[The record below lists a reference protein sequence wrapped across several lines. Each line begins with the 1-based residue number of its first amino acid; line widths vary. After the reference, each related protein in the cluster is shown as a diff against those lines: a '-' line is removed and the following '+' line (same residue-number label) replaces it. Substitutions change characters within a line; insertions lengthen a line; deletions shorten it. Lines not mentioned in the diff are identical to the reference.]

1 MRNKKPDPNRKKI
14 VFSKKRLRLII
25 LLTAL
30 TFLFLYLSRALDVRY
45 KYIRQF
51 CAFFGYVSII
61 LDVYHMGK
69 LFTKEIRQELYRRLS
84 KAIFNVA
91 EKLKAAADKVRKKL
105 GIKPKVRRRSADE
118 VNIIIND
125 DRTRRKKRK
134 PVTKKRF
141 SSLTEDA
148 ERIRFMYVKLI
159 EYKQKKKGNCHS
171 YDTPNELEKKV
182 AENDTEHE
190 LFTLYTPVR
199 YAEKAYVTPEDVKKQ
214 YEYLSKKVRLK

>member
-1 MRNKKPDPNRKKI
+1 
-14 VFSKKRLRLII
+14 
-25 LLTAL
+25 
-30 TFLFLYLSRALDVRY
+30 
-45 KYIRQF
+45 
-51 CAFFGYVSII
+51 
-61 LDVYHMGK
+61 MGK

>member
-30 TFLFLYLSRALDVRY
+30 VFLFLYLSRALDVRY

-91 EKLKAAADKVRKKL
+91 EKLKAAADVEVVGLMVSLNRMEVGKGGVKCAQDEISERYGFPVASIVTMAEVTNAL
-105 GIKPKVRRRSADE
+105 EGTVITPDIKTA
-118 VNIIIND
+118 
-125 DRTRRKKRK
+125 
-134 PVTKKRF
+134 
-141 SSLTEDA
+141 LDA
-148 ERIRFMYVKLI
+148 YYDQYGVK
-159 EYKQKKKGNCHS
+159 
-171 YDTPNELEKKV
+171 
-182 AENDTEHE
+182 
-190 LFTLYTPVR
+190 
-199 YAEKAYVTPEDVKKQ
+199 
-214 YEYLSKKVRLK
+214 

>member
-14 VFSKKRLRLII
+14 VFSKKRIRLII

-30 TFLFLYLSRALDVRY
+30 ALLFLYLSRALDVSY
-45 KYIRQF
+45 KYVRQF
-51 CAFFGYVSII
+51 CAFFGYVSIA
-61 LDVYHMGK
+61 LDLYHTGK
-69 LFTKEIRQELYRRLS
+69 LFTKEIRQEIYRRLG

-91 EKLKAAADKVRKKL
+91 EKLKAVADKVRKKL
-105 GIKPKVRRRSADE
+105 GIKPKVRHRSTDE
-118 VNIIIND
+118 VNIIIRD
-125 DRTRRKKRK
+125 DRIRKKKQK

-171 YDTPNELEKKV
+171 YDTPHELEDKV
-182 AENDTEHE
+182 ADNETEHE
-190 LFTLYTPVR
+190 LFSLYTPVR

-214 YEYLSKKVRLK
+214 YDYLAKKVRLK

>member
-1 MRNKKPDPNRKKI
+1 MRNKKIDPNRQKI
-14 VFSKKRLRLII
+14 VFSKKRLALVIIFASLAALLIY
-25 LLTAL
+25 
-30 TFLFLYLSRALDVRY
+30 FSVALDPKY

-51 CAFFGYVSII
+51 CAFFGYVSIA
-61 LDVYHMGK
+61 LDLYHIGR

-91 EKLKAAADKVRKKL
+91 EKLKAAVDKIRQKL
-105 GIKPKVRRRSADE
+105 GIKPKIRHRSADE
-118 VNIIIND
+118 VNIIIRD
-125 DRTRRKKRK
+125 DRVRQKKQK

-141 SSLTEDA
+141 NSLTEDA
-148 ERIRFMYVKLI
+148 ERIRFMYVKYI

-171 YDTPNELEKKV
+171 YDTPLELERKV

-190 LFTLYTPVR
+190 LFELYTPVR